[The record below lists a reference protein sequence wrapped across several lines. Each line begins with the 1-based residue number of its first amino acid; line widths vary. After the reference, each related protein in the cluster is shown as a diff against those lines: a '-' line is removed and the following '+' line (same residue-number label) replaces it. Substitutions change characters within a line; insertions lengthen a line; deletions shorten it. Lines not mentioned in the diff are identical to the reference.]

1 MAYNPTTILLSFL
14 FILSLAGHALSAR
27 DVPTDSKNVDD
38 KKQPESFIS
47 FDGSV
52 LIPGFGRVMVPHV
65 TKGFNPYTYNPI
77 TGTDGGTGTVGGP
90 GSGTGGGGSGSGT
103 GGGGSGS
110 GTGGG
115 GSGSGSGYIPGG
127 DDTFVPNPG
136 FEVPSGGGSV
146 PVTGP

>member
-1 MAYNPTTILLSFL
+1 MAYNPASILLSFL

-52 LIPGFGRVMVPHV
+52 LIPGFGRVKVPHV

-77 TGTDGGTGTVGGP
+77 TGTNGGTGTVGGL
-90 GSGTGGGGSGSGT
+90 GSGTGGGT
-103 GGGGSGS
+103 GNS
-110 GTGGG
+110 
-115 GSGSGSGYIPGG
+115 YIPGG

-146 PVTGP
+146 PVPSP